1 MAHFTITFFDLDSEE
16 MVDGVRPLE
25 KITVW
30 NAARH
35 VVARPITDLDVSVDS
50 SENSVT
56 GSHACSA
63 QNGWV
68 DTSRC
73 QVEDPW
79 TVEGEG
85 LTEAMKRVSLAF
97 DFEATDHLIV
107 RYELTPH
114 GSSTGRN
121 FLFAGD
127 SGLLEICAWPPAPP
141 ATARSGLRVP
151 TSRAAAAAIDT
162 AAIAR
167 VSTATYAATPQ
178 PASTSTISPA
188 PATLTAGAALAA
200 AIAAIAPGAAY
211 GTSITAFSPLAAA
224 PATVAASPTGAARG
238 TSSSAVGASVLSQP
252 GRGDGAAQL
261 RGGRPD

>member
-1 MAHFTITFFDLDSEE
+1 SEATRFRFQLYTHSDACGGSGSGGSDFGTWDAASCDTPITVAHFTITFFDLDSEE

-127 SGLLEICAWPPAPP
+127 SGLLEICAWPPAP
-141 ATARSGLRVP
+141 
-151 TSRAAAAAIDT
+151 
-162 AAIAR
+162 
-167 VSTATYAATPQ
+167 
-178 PASTSTISPA
+178 
-188 PATLTAGAALAA
+188 
-200 AIAAIAPGAAY
+200 
-211 GTSITAFSPLAAA
+211 
-224 PATVAASPTGAARG
+224 
-238 TSSSAVGASVLSQP
+238 
-252 GRGDGAAQL
+252 
-261 RGGRPD
+261 